1 MKAIKIINTIAIA
14 TPFALF
20 LIDLVVQGGFSI
32 FALLSIMF
40 TGFVQVILGLFLM
53 IRFPQNIHYKSY
65 IIAVVLYFLVGLMVV
80 FSDSNND
87 GFIYIFYIIPPC
99 LAVYLS
105 ILIYSRP
112 NNELSQ

>member
-1 MKAIKIINTIAIA
+1 MKAIKILNTIAIG
-14 TPFALF
+14 TPFVF
-20 LIDLVVQGGFSI
+20 LLMEVIYRDGGFAM
-32 FALLSIMF
+32 FALLSTMF
-40 TGFVQVILGLFLM
+40 TGFVQVILGIFLM
-53 IRFPQNIHYKSY
+53 IRFPKNIHYKSY

-99 LAVYLS
+99 LALYLS

-112 NNELSQ
+112 NHEL

>member
-1 MKAIKIINTIAIA
+1 MKAIKILNTIAIA
-14 TPFALF
+14 TPFVF
-20 LIDLVVQGGFSI
+20 LLMEVIYRDGGFAM
-32 FALLSIMF
+32 FALLSTMF
-40 TGFVQVILGLFLM
+40 TGFVQVILGIFLM
-53 IRFPQNIHYKSY
+53 IRFPKNIHYKSY

-99 LAVYLS
+99 LALYLS

-112 NNELSQ
+112 NHEL